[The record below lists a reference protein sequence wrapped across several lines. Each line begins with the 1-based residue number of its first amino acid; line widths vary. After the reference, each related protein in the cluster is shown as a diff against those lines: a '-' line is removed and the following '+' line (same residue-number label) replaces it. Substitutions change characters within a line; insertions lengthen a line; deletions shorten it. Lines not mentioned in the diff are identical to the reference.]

1 MTLPAASTDH
11 SGAVSIQPPA
21 RRGHDTRMDKRF
33 LVCGLMMSLAAMLLG
48 VLVHGG
54 LLRADYLAHAALY
67 RDPVEA
73 NARLVWIV
81 VAYALIGFSMTWLFR
96 RMYPERRVRAR
107 DGLQFGLAIALVSFL
122 PWHLLAYVGQPL
134 PSGLLARQVLFDL
147 LSMLLLGR
155 LLVRLRPNRAP
166 LSLPE

>member
-1 MTLPAASTDH
+1 MELSAERGKVPGEGRLLPVLTDF
-11 SGAVSIQPPA
+11 PPP
-21 RRGHDTRMDKRF
+21 
-33 LVCGLMMSLAAMLLG
+33 S
-48 VLVHGG
+48 
-54 LLRADYLAHAALY
+54 HAIYALY

-134 PSGLLARQVLFDL
+134 PSGLLARQVVFDL

-155 LLVRLRPNRAP
+155 LLVWLRPNRAP

>member
-1 MTLPAASTDH
+1 MTTPTASTDH
-11 SGAVSIQPPA
+11 RGTVSIQPPA

-67 RDPVEA
+67 RDPAEA

-134 PSGLLARQVLFDL
+134 PSGLLARQVLSGAREYNNAGVSTGSVL
-147 LSMLLLGR
+147 LCA
-155 LLVRLRPNRAP
+155 VIAP
-166 LSLPE
+166 R

>member
-1 MTLPAASTDH
+1 
-11 SGAVSIQPPA
+11 
-21 RRGHDTRMDKRF
+21 MDKRF

-73 NARLVWIV
+73 NARLAWIV
-81 VAYALIGFSMTWLFR
+81 IAYALIGFSMTWLFR
-96 RMYPERRVRAR
+96 RVYPQPRVRAR
-107 DGLQFGLAIALVSFL
+107 DGLKFGLVIALVSFL

-134 PSGLLARQVLFDL
+134 PFGLMTRQVLFDL

-155 LLVRLRPNRAP
+155 LLVWLRPNRAP